1 MKTINDL
8 RESKHKILIIGAHRQ
23 IIQSMLDFDFLTGQS
38 SPRVIGILSY
48 GKNYERFY
56 FGKNEILIPTYES
69 YEDLPIQKREEV
81 TAILNVRSAR
91 RILDS
96 TSSAIDIFPNLILAV
111 IFAEDVPE
119 KHALSLAKIAH
130 EKEVLLLGPAS
141 TGLLLPG
148 FLKLGAVGGTDGRQ
162 LVGGNLLTVG
172 SIAVI
177 CASGGMSNELARIV
191 TGTKHALSFVLHLG
205 GDRFPIV
212 SAAEA
217 FLLAESDPQTK
228 QIIYYGELGGTDEYE
243 IGELIKSGKITKPI
257 IAYIAGMISDLFET
271 PPQFG
276 HAKAMAK
283 TSDESASSKRNVL
296 TGVGVRVPET
306 FADFVK
312 AIAELPVSDKIDQEY
327 TKQMEEFSNRKKALI
342 TSSISEDRD
351 GDVYVLGQPLVEL
364 AKNKSFAAIVGSL
377 FLGKTV
383 KSEET
388 EKVIDFILKLLVDHG
403 PHVSGAMNTIVSSR
417 AGKDL
422 VSSLSAGLL
431 TIGPRFGGAVNVA
444 AGNWL
449 LGVKSGETPDVFVE
463 SFVQKGEYIL
473 GIGHKK
479 YRVDLPDPRVKEL
492 LTFIASLEKKTYT
505 AFALSVEKVTSSK
518 KGNLI
523 LNIDGAI
530 AAVLLDVLLEKE
542 GYSERELEKLVDAEF
557 FNALFVLSRSVGFI
571 GHFLDQKRLD
581 EGLLRLPDELVSSVE
596 LE

>member
-1 MKTINDL
+1 MMKLNEL
-8 RESKHKILIIGAHRQ
+8 RNVDQKILVIGVHRP
-23 IIQSMLDFDFLTGQS
+23 IIQSMLDFDFLTGQKM
-38 SPRVIGILSY
+38 PRIIGIISQ

-56 FGKNEILIPTYES
+56 FGKKEILIPIYES
-69 YEDLPIQKREEV
+69 LDDLPHEKQQVI
-81 TAILNVRSAR
+81 TGILNVRSAR
-91 RILDS
+91 RIFDS
-96 TSSAIDIFPNLILAV
+96 TKEALQMLPNLTLGV

-119 KHALSLAKIAH
+119 KHALELARLAH
-130 EKEVLLLGPAS
+130 EKNVRLLGPAS
-141 TGLLLPG
+141 TGLLIPG
-148 FLKLGAVGGTDGRQ
+148 KLKLGAVGGTDGRQ
-162 LVGGNLLTVG
+162 LVNGNLLTAGHV
-172 SIAVI
+172 AVI
-177 CASGGMSNELARIV
+177 CASGGMSNELARMV
-191 TGTKHALSFVLHLG
+191 TGTNHTLSFALHLG
-205 GDRFPIV
+205 GDRFPVV

-217 FLLAESDPQTK
+217 FLLAQDDPETE
-228 QIIYYGELGGTDEYE
+228 QIVYYGELGGTDEYDLATLVKE
-243 IGELIKSGKITKPI
+243 GKITKPI
-257 IAYIAGMISDLFET
+257 IAYIAGVISDLFET

-283 TSDESASSKRNVL
+283 TSDESAHAKRTAL
-296 TGVGVRVPET
+296 RDVGVTVPET
-306 FADFVK
+306 FAQFVR
-312 AIAELPVSDKIDQEY
+312 EVSSLPISDVKQVEY
-327 TKQMEEFSNRKKALI
+327 TSAMDEFSQRKKSLI

-351 GDVYVLGQPLVEL
+351 GDVYVLGQSLVEL
-364 AKNKSFAAIVGSL
+364 AKQQSFAAIVGGL
-377 FLGKTV
+377 FLGRTL
-383 KSEET
+383 KSKET
-388 EKVIDFILKLLVDHG
+388 EDVIDFILKLLVDHG

-449 LGVKSGETPDVFVE
+449 RGVTDGKGVDEFVE

-492 LTFIASLEKKTYT
+492 LTFTQNLSERKYT
-505 AFALSVEKVTSSK
+505 MFAQSVEKVTSSK

-530 AAVLLDVLLEKE
+530 AAVLLDTLAEKE
-542 GYSERELEKLVDAEF
+542 EYSEKELQKLVDAEF

-571 GHFLDQKRLD
+571 AHFLDQKRLD